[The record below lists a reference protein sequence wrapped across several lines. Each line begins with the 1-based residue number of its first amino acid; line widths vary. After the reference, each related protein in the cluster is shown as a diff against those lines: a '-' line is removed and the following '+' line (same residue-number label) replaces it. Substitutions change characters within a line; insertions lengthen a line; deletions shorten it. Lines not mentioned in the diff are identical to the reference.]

1 MTAPDIAGLCKELF
15 LTSTMPGS
23 LARRAADTLERQA
36 AEIARLR
43 EALERVAHPTYG
55 IEFSAIV
62 GIARAA
68 LQVKTSDI
76 D

>member
-1 MTAPDIAGLCKELF
+1 
-15 LTSTMPGS
+15 MPGS